1 MIIEIPDSIIQLS
14 EKEKK
19 DLQMDIAFL
28 LYDRELISL
37 GKAAEMTGLNY
48 LEIREEL
55 KKRGMFIKFGIDDLR
70 KDQENI
76 SKLP

>member
-19 DLQMDIAFL
+19 DLQIDIALL

-37 GKAAEMTGLNY
+37 GKAGEMTGLDY
-48 LEIREEL
+48 FEIRGEL
-55 KKRGMFIKFGIDDLR
+55 KKRGMFIKLGIEDLQ
-70 KDQENI
+70 KDLENI